1 MEAAENR
8 FNHTHL
14 SCPFCEHK
22 GCFSINEDWSGYC
35 FSCKEYSKDVREAYE
50 GDIDVLI
57 TGETN
62 KTQQRQASLDSSAS
76 EVEGIF
82 GALSDRGITEATA
95 KRYGVKIATD
105 IRGKV
110 IKHYYP
116 YFTSNEITAV
126 KSRDIGSKQ
135 FFWRGSKS
143 NTGLF
148 GEQIAPK
155 RGKFITVVEGECD
168 AMAGFELFGGK
179 WPVVSIKS
187 GAAGVVKDIKE
198 SLEFIEGYES
208 VVLCFDNDKPG
219 RQAARKVA
227 RILKPGTAR
236 IMTLPNGY
244 KDPNEMLRKNAHAA
258 FVKSFWEAKVYTPSG
273 VLNVS
278 DSKDKFKE
286 REKKEAVPYPWSGLN
301 AKLYGLRQGELV
313 TLTGG
318 TGLGKSSVTR
328 ELEHWLIKTTQD
340 NVGIISLEEDWRRT
354 VDGILSIEANARMY
368 IDQIREQFSEKEID
382 KMFDILYDGKNKN
395 RVWIHAHFGTNDID
409 EIFSKL
415 RFMIVGCECKWI
427 VVDHLHMLVSS
438 LIEGDERRA
447 IDNIMTRLRS
457 LVEETGAGIIL
468 VSHLRRV
475 DGNRGHENGVETSL
489 SHLRGSQSIAQLSD
503 CVISLERNQQ
513 SDDPIEANTTRVR
526 ILKSRY
532 TGDVGI
538 ATHLV
543 YDRHTGRLNELDMDD
558 ISLSTEKET
567 EVSLNLS

>member
-8 FNHTHL
+8 FKHTHL

-198 SLEFIEGYES
+198 SLEFLEGYES